1 LLPIGFQGY
10 NLIFAMTFSAAA
22 MKTVSWD
29 DRIARAQKLATD
41 APASKDVLGVY
52 TRVAKFQ
59 RAISN
64 GLNGSDHPDITCLLD
79 FVPDLQKLVN
89 ALGSV
94 PLQQKLQS
102 MGRDTTRWS
111 EMLLKYWEQQPEPES
126 SSEAVIAYLLLQPY
140 AQHVTGRM
148 TVNSENTSPIC
159 PACANPA
166 ELSVLR
172 EYNNG
177 AKRSLVCSLCS
188 TEWEFRRVLCPNC
201 GEQDKDKLPVFTAEQ
216 VNQAR
221 IEACDSCKTYIKC
234 IDMTK
239 DGYAVPQVDDLA
251 TLSLDFWAQ
260 EQGYQRQL
268 PNMFLLPSS

>member
-1 LLPIGFQGY
+1 LLLIASQGY
-10 NLIFAMTFSAAA
+10 NLNFLMTPSTAA

-29 DRIARAQKLATD
+29 DRIARAQKLSND

-52 TRVAKFQ
+52 MRVAKLQ

-89 ALGSV
+89 ALGSA

-126 SSEAVIAYLLLQPY
+126 PSEAVIAYLLLQPY

-148 TVNSENTSPIC
+148 TVHSENTSPIC

-201 GEQDKDKLPVFTAEQ
+201 GEQNKDKLPVFTAEQ